1 MKYELDRGSHSVYS
15 LYYHLVIV
23 VKYRGKALSSET
35 IRERLKEI
43 IVSLAPNLG
52 IEILAQEPGT
62 DHHHML
68 FKATPTANLSNIV
81 NVIKG
86 TTSRYIRQEFPET
99 KAILWGDSFWSDGY
113 FYRSIGSTTTQA
125 VQFYIEHS
133 QRKHWIGLD
142 YDTGEQGH
150 EEQDKPGQTK
160 LDEF

>member
-99 KAILWGDSFWSDGY
+99 KAILWGDSFWSNSYLIASSGQVSLDVLMQY
-113 FYRSIGSTTTQA
+113 
-125 VQFYIEHS
+125 VES
-133 QRKHWIGLD
+133 QGDK
-142 YDTGEQGH
+142 GEGK
-150 EEQDKPGQTK
+150 ECGP
-160 LDEF
+160 